1 MASRV
6 VKTRMPTSAPGS
18 SWRPRRAAA
27 RGFTVIEL
35 LLVIAIMA
43 IAVALVSWALPDGDA
58 ARLEEESARLTALLE
73 MARAEARVSGAT
85 VRWVPRN
92 DADPGQLI
100 TGELVNFRF
109 VGLPAS
115 LKMPTRW
122 LDARVSAQVVGAS
135 TLLLGP
141 EAILPPQRVVL
152 SLGDKRVELVSDGLG
167 PFAEPDAASLGTEA
181 AAPATAG
188 TPP

>member
-1 MASRV
+1 M
-6 VKTRMPTSAPGS
+6 
-18 SWRPRRAAA
+18 

-43 IAVALVSWALPDGDA
+43 VAVALVSWALPDSEA

-73 MARAEARVSGAT
+73 MARVEARVSGST
-85 VRWVPRN
+85 VYWVPRS
-92 DADPGQLI
+92 DAEVGTLAS
-100 TGELVNFRF
+100 GELVNFRF

-115 LKMPTRW
+115 LKLPTRW
-122 LDARVSAQVVGAS
+122 LDQRVSAQVVGGN

-152 SLGDKRVELVSDGLG
+152 SLGRQRVELVSDGLG
-167 PFAEPDAASLGTEA
+167 PFAVQDT
-181 AAPATAG
+181 PAQVALPG
-188 TPP
+188 GAVR